1 MKGNI
6 LISLLIVLFLGVSAY
21 LLGTATIAK
30 ATSPTHK
37 QWSITQW
44 TDWSEC
50 QPVAECGTDEGTQ
63 LRKSYRVCSF
73 HPGGRADCRL
83 GDILWLQTQERS
95 CEVETPACVVDVCE
109 NLEGVQEDTPEGYVN
124 DKGFCYVPEDEDG
137 EDGEE
142 VVETPQPPGP
152 IGWSPSFTP
161 EPYHEETCN
170 GVLPTAAVAI
180 GGSRVDSDTVLLT
193 WYPSLDGGIDHQIL
207 QYGYSQDNLEY
218 GVPSLP
224 SDSGGL
230 EVNGVGSGHVWFRV
244 GVERDTCLVWSNVT
258 DP

>member
-30 ATSPTHK
+30 ATRPTHK

-44 TDWSEC
+44 TDWSACE
-50 QPVAECGTDEGTQ
+50 PVAECGTDEGTQ
-63 LRKSYRVCSF
+63 SRQSYRVCSF
-73 HPGGRADCRL
+73 HPGGHADCQL

-95 CEVETPACVVDVCE
+95 CEVETPACEEPVFHSVCREDACVQAEGEGE
-109 NLEGVQEDTPEGYVN
+109 NLCEVDADCVEPE
-124 DKGFCYVPEDEDG
+124 PEPE
-137 EDGEE
+137 
-142 VVETPQPPGP
+142 QPKNEPV
-152 IGWSPSFTP
+152 GWSPSFTP
-161 EPYHEETCN
+161 EPYHEATCN
-170 GVLPTAAVAI
+170 GIFPTAPVAI
-180 GGSRVDSDTVLLT
+180 GGSRIDSDTVLLT
-193 WYPSLDGGIDHQIL
+193 WYPSLDGGIDHQLL

-244 GVERDTCLVWSNVT
+244 GAERDECLVWSNVT